1 MYRCYVPGRISI
13 VIYSFLVQMCGRGCV
28 PCVLLGLSLSL
39 SPSHSV
45 PSQAES
51 PSPVARYQSMPV
63 TESGVY
69 KGSPVFAVRRHTS
82 PLLQIDHFGGLLFV
96 LRFCELC
103 LEIIPNPVFALLEL
117 SSRYIVLFSLLV

>member
-1 MYRCYVPGRISI
+1 MLRPRTYFHCYLFFSGTNVWAWLCALCCAWS
-13 VIYSFLVQMCGRGCV
+13 
-28 PCVLLGLSLSL
+28 LSLSL

-69 KGSPVFAVRRHTS
+69 KGSPAFAVRRHTS
-82 PLLQIDHFGGLLFV
+82 PRLQIEHFGGLLFV

-103 LEIIPNPVFALLEL
+103 LGIIPNPVFALLKL